1 MVQVGA
7 GNEDGVGARGASG
20 LRAARLRV
28 GSWPGRESRYNA
40 FIVNFLDG
48 LQAAGLEVVSL
59 PDPAAFAEADVDIL
73 ILHWL
78 ERLFWTAHSDLDL
91 FHRVARFLRALRG
104 LPEQTRIVWLVH
116 NLAPHERRPL
126 HQWMWR
132 RLLPVV
138 ARRTDAVL
146 TLSPGTVDQVRGA
159 IPELSGCPALGCR
172 HPAYKVSSD
181 APAGEIR
188 RSLGVPEGVRVI
200 GYVGNLRPYKGL
212 DGIVQVFS
220 QLQDPDLRLLLAGD
234 AAAGDSEALRA
245 MAAGDSRIMIEARRL
260 DTAEYDAR
268 LKASDLIVAPFRN
281 YLHSGSM
288 IHALC
293 AGRPLLTPDTPFAR
307 DLAGAVGQGWV
318 TTYDSPLTVETLRT
332 TLDQVPQ
339 GGAPD
344 LAAFQP
350 DCVGREVAAFLREVS
365 ASPRRARGGVRSRR
379 GSGWP
384 GSSSGR

>member
-1 MVQVGA
+1 MAQLRADGEEEVGGYGAA
-7 GNEDGVGARGASG
+7 GM
-20 LRAARLRV
+20 RAARLRV

-48 LQAAGLEVVSL
+48 LQADGLEVVSL
-59 PDPAAFAEADVDIL
+59 PDPAAFAEAEVDIL

-78 ERLFWTAHSDLDL
+78 ERLFWTARSDLDL
-91 FHRVARFLRALRG
+91 FRRVARFVRALQSV
-104 LPEQTRIVWLVH
+104 PEQTRIVWLVH

-138 ARRTDAVL
+138 TRRADAVL
-146 TLSPGTVDQVRGA
+146 TLSPGTVEQVRRA
-159 IPELSGCPALGCR
+159 IPGLSGCPALGCW
-172 HPAYKVSSD
+172 HPAYKVSSEVSSD
-181 APAGEIR
+181 EIR
-188 RSLGVPEGVRVI
+188 RRLGVPEGDRVI

-212 DGIVQVFS
+212 DGIIEVFS
-220 QLQDPDLRLLLAGD
+220 QLRDPDLHLLLAGD
-234 AAAGDSEALRA
+234 AAAGDREALQA
-245 MAAGDSRIMIEARRL
+245 MAAADSRIMIEVRRL
-260 DTAEYDAR
+260 DTAEYDAH

-288 IHALC
+288 IHALS

-307 DLAGAVGQGWV
+307 DLAGAVGYGWV
-318 TTYDSPLTVETLRT
+318 TTYDGPLTVETLRVA
-332 TLDQVPQ
+332 LDRVPQ

-344 LAAFQP
+344 LTVFQP

-365 ASPRRARGGVRSRR
+365 AAPRQARVRPQSSAWSRMA
-379 GSGWP
+379 GFQ
-384 GSSSGR
+384 